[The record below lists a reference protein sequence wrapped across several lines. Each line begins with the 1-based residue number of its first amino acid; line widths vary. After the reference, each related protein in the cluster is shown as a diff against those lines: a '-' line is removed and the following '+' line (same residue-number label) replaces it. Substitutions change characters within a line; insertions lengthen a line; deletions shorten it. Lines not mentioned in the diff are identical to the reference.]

1 VVRKVLYTG
10 MLPAREEF
18 TLSMIG
24 TLIALLLLPNL
35 LGVLVQKKARK
46 ILLDTL
52 ESILAVC
59 LIIVLLGIV
68 LGLPVGEEHRFSLA
82 GKKVM

>member
-1 VVRKVLYTG
+1 MRKFLYTG

-24 TLIALLLLPNL
+24 TLTALLLLPNL
-35 LGVLVQKKARK
+35 LRVLVQKKARK

-59 LIIVLLGIV
+59 LIIILLGIV
-68 LGLPVGEEHRFSLA
+68 LGLPVGEEHWFSLA
-82 GKKVM
+82 VKEVL

>member
-1 VVRKVLYTG
+1 MWKFLYTG

-68 LGLPVGEEHRFSLA
+68 LGLPVGEEHWFSLA
-82 GKKVM
+82 VKEVL

>member
-1 VVRKVLYTG
+1 MRKFLYTG

-18 TLSMIG
+18 TQSMIG

-35 LGVLVQKKARK
+35 LRVLVQKKARK

-59 LIIVLLGIV
+59 LIIILLGIV
-68 LGLPVGEEHRFSLA
+68 LGLPVGEEHWFSLA
-82 GKKVM
+82 VKEVL